1 MAALSQRPALRFAI
15 VGVVNLAI
23 SWLVFVISWRLLPAL
38 FSVAPGPGASPAPAP
53 IGAAANGLAYLA
65 GMINSFVLNRAW
77 TFRANG
83 HVGRQALRFASVN
96 LGCLAAGSAVMYL
109 LVDLRGLSE
118 LAVWLP
124 LTACLIVLNFAGCK
138 LWVFGTR

>member
-1 MAALSQRPALRFAI
+1 MAPLPQRPALRFAI

-23 SWLVFVISWRLLPAL
+23 SCLVFVIAWRLLPAL
-38 FSVAPGPGASPAPAP
+38 FAIGSGAGASTAPAP
-53 IGAAANGLAYLA
+53 VGAAANGLAYLA
-65 GMINSFVLNRAW
+65 GMINSFLLNRAW

-83 HVGRQALRFASVN
+83 HAGRQALRFAVVN
-96 LGCLAAGSAVMYL
+96 LGCLAAGSAVMYA
-109 LVDLRGLSE
+109 LVDLREWSE

-124 LTACLIVLNFAGCK
+124 LTAGLIVLNFAGCK